1 MCTKVTSMSRDQEQ
15 SSVDIGF
22 PRTFTI
28 ELSLD
33 FGSPPLSYNKLE
45 FWEFDDEAIVLAIWF
60 KIKDLLFELVWLI
73 RMRTRDNSIMI
84 LEQKPVQTGL
94 TWFFLFDSVFF
105 QFFLV
110 FSVSVRFGFFSFRLI
125 KPKSNWSVILKF

>member
-1 MCTKVTSMSRDQEQ
+1 
-15 SSVDIGF
+15 
-22 PRTFTI
+22 
-28 ELSLD
+28 
-33 FGSPPLSYNKLE
+33 
-45 FWEFDDEAIVLAIWF
+45 
-60 KIKDLLFELVWLI
+60 
-73 RMRTRDNSIMI
+73 MI